1 MRVYNLEQDTE
12 QVQGWAEPLSGGAV
26 MPWNHFSPP
35 LVHALSRPF
44 LAWLVWKL
52 NLFPPLRPTVL
63 KPLCPFSWL
72 RFRLKMNLKPSSLAT
87 LSRPAINWKFRAP
100 CLSRLV
106 QVCVTHENRLR
117 HNQRV
122 QCDGK
127 PGLGGPPESHDELH
141 SCSKPLTS
149 HTALDRAQ
157 GPQGPE
163 ACWVLPSVHT
173 LARCHAW

>member
-1 MRVYNLEQDTE
+1 ME
-12 QVQGWAEPLSGGAV
+12 
-26 MPWNHFSPP
+26 
-35 LVHALSRPF
+35 PF
-44 LAWLVWKL
+44 LSSPGPRS
-52 NLFPPLRPTVL
+52 FPPVPCLACVKAESLPTSKANCTEASVS
-63 KPLCPFSWL
+63 FSWL
-72 RFRLKMNLKPSSLAT
+72 RLRLKMNLKPSSLAT
-87 LSRPAINWKFRAP
+87 LSRPAINRKFRAL

-127 PGLGGPPESHDELH
+127 PGLGGPPESPDDLH
-141 SCSKPLTS
+141 SRSKPLTS

-173 LARCHAW
+173 LARCRAW